1 MRCVMKTCAF
11 TGNRP
16 DKLPWGYDENDA
28 RCRRVK
34 REIYLAAKQAVNDGY
49 NRFICGMAQG
59 GDTYFAEAVLA
70 LKAEYDVTLE
80 CAVPYRRQSLS
91 WSDAAKKRY
100 ERILALA
107 DKVTVFEEHYTPW
120 CYHRRN
126 RYMVDSAQ
134 RLIALSRAQSGGT
147 KYTIEYAVAK
157 NIEIIYVD
165 CEKKS

>member
-1 MRCVMKTCAF
+1 MRRVMKTCAF

-91 WSDAAKKRY
+91 WSDAAKSVTNAFWRL
-100 ERILALA
+100 RIKLR
-107 DKVTVFEEHYTPW
+107 F
-120 CYHRRN
+120 
-126 RYMVDSAQ
+126 S
-134 RLIALSRAQSGGT
+134 
-147 KYTIEYAVAK
+147 K
-157 NIEIIYVD
+157 NIILRGVITGVTAIWWTAR
-165 CEKKS
+165 SV